1 MNMIYKNITETIGR
15 TPLVKIN
22 HTEPGMAEILVKFE
36 SFNPG
41 GSIKDRPALY
51 MVMEAEKAGMLKEGD
66 TIIEA
71 SSGNMGIA
79 LAMIGAAK
87 GYRVIIVMPETM
99 SMERRRIITAYGA
112 ELVLTEGKLGM
123 KGSVDMAEKL
133 AAENGYFLT
142 RQFSNE
148 ANLKSHIET
157 TAVEIW
163 EDTEGKI
170 DAFVAGV
177 GTGGTISGVGR
188 ILKEHNKDILTIAVQ
203 PEKSPV
209 LTGGTPSGHGIQGIG
224 ANFIPD
230 IYDREAVDEVVNM
243 TEETAYKYARELGKK
258 EGILAGMSSGG
269 NFAAALEVAKR
280 LGEGKRVVTIL
291 PDTGERYLSTILFAE
306 E

>member
-1 MNMIYKNITETIGR
+1 MIYKNITGTIGR
-15 TPLVKIN
+15 TPLVRIN
-22 HTEPGMAEILVKFE
+22 HTEPGMAEILVKLE

-148 ANLKSHIET
+148 ANLKSHVET

-188 ILKEHNKDILTIAVQ
+188 ILKEHNKDILTVAVQ

-209 LTGGTPSGHGIQGIG
+209 LTGGAPSGHGIQGIG
-224 ANFIPD
+224 ANFVPD

-291 PDTGERYLSTILFAE
+291 PDTGERYLSTVLFAE

>member
-1 MNMIYKNITETIGR
+1 MIYKNITETIGR

-22 HTEPGMAEILVKFE
+22 HTEPGMAEILVKLE

-51 MVMEAEKAGMLKEGD
+51 MVMEAEKAGMLKESD

-148 ANLKSHIET
+148 ANLKSHVET

-188 ILKEHNKDILTIAVQ
+188 ILKKHNKDILTVAVQ

-209 LTGGTPSGHGIQGIG
+209 LTGGAPSGHGIQGIG
-224 ANFIPD
+224 ANFVPD

-243 TEETAYKYARELGKK
+243 TEEIAYKYARELGKK

-291 PDTGERYLSTILFAE
+291 PDTGERYLSTVLFAE